1 MVSSTMGWFAE
12 LDLIER
18 VLSVLL
24 SRGLQDGLTLD
35 TTEIGVF
42 DWLLMSN
49 LRLKG
54 CLEVGRVL

>member
-1 MVSSTMGWFAE
+1 MGWFAE

-18 VLSVLL
+18 VLTVLL

-42 DWLLMSN
+42 DWLLTSN

-54 CLEVGRVL
+54 CLEVGRVF

>member
-18 VLSVLL
+18 VLTVLL

-42 DWLLMSN
+42 DWLLASN
-49 LRLKG
+49 LCLKG
-54 CLEVGRVL
+54 CLEVGRAL